1 MTIQRRSRGF
11 TLIELMIVL
20 IIIGVATA
28 AISLDIAPAP
38 DENLRRDARELALR
52 LTTAQN
58 EVRID
63 GRVIAWQALGDGYQF
78 VRGTWTNTLGSV
90 VPVVSTAGELD
101 RFDSDEAL
109 RPRQWRATQV
119 AVSPETPLLLTS
131 EWIGAPLKLEL
142 RSGEHQVAIVR
153 DNTGNYRVE

>member
-1 MTIQRRSRGF
+1 MIIQRHSRGF
-11 TLIELMIVL
+11 TLIEVMIVL
-20 IIIGVATA
+20 VIIGVASA
-28 AISLDIAPAP
+28 AASLSIAPDPA
-38 DENLRRDARELALR
+38 DNLRQDARELALR

-78 VRGTWTNTLGSV
+78 VRGTWANTPGSV
-90 VPVVSTAGELD
+90 VPVVTTAGELD
-101 RFDSDEAL
+101 RFDGDEAL
-109 RPRQWRATQV
+109 QPRQWRATQV

-153 DNTGNYRVE
+153 DGTGAYRVE